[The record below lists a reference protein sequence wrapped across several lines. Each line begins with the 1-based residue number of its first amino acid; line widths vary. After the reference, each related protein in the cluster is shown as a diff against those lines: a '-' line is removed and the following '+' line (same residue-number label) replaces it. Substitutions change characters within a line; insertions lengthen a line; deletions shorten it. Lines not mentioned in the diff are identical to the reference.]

1 MCFLHSKIRKSETNN
16 LGYFFYL
23 KKAIEGICSS
33 EMNVNECLDHR
44 DIFRCFFDYF

>member
-16 LGYFFYL
+16 LGYFFYS

-33 EMNVNECLDHR
+33 EMNVNECLDHVT
-44 DIFRCFFDYF
+44 FLGAF